1 MEASYSVAPP
11 ALTTP
16 LVVGLLV
23 GLALLYQTW
32 THPLLQTYF
41 KYTPRHTKLPS
52 PEPSLEHE
60 EIIAISKE
68 PDYPANWWTG
78 ANTYELERRAV
89 FSKHWLCL
97 SHRSQFSKLGDY
109 HAFTV
114 AGFPIFLILGKD
126 GELRAFHNVCRH
138 RAYPV
143 TRKDRGSST
152 VLGCRYHG
160 WSYNSLGQLIKAP
173 HFDGVTGF
181 DRAQNALFAV
191 HTFTSRAGFVFVN
204 LDANLTVPP
213 PEVGLL
219 DEFAPRS
226 RWEGGQTV
234 EGQVNWKLL
243 RVAESLIE
251 QESIRSAGIQR
262 KFLCWLLDRL
272 GLSKEGDESIS
283 VFPITTVQTIERTAY
298 WFTLTCIPVSAQRT
312 SFRLDL
318 YSSSSSSTRVS
329 ETEAIAQET
338 ANQLQ
343 KTVAELETEYR
354 FNLENTRYDSTGR
367 AKTISD
373 NTLIGMQQAVLDA
386 LKAHLKLE
394 RQQGVEVF
402 PAMRKPREN
411 ARFEQAEQL
420 CKELDCVDRG
430 QDMSW

>member
-1 MEASYSVAPP
+1 MEASCSVAPP
-11 ALTTP
+11 ALSTP

-23 GLALLYQTW
+23 GLALLSQTW
-32 THPLLQTYF
+32 TRSFLQTGF
-41 KYTPRHTKLPS
+41 KYPLRQTKLLPPEVF
-52 PEPSLEHE
+52 PEPE
-60 EIIAISKE
+60 EPIAIGKE
-68 PDYPANWWTG
+68 SEYPADWWTG
-78 ANTYELERRAV
+78 VSTYELERRAV

-97 SHRSQFSKLGDY
+97 SHRSQFSKPGDY

-126 GELRAFHNVCRH
+126 GKLRAFHNVCRH

-219 DEFAPRS
+219 DEFAGSGEIAPRS
-226 RWEGGQTV
+226 RWEGRQTV

-251 QESIRSAGIQR
+251 KGSIRSAEIQR
-262 KFLCWLLDRL
+262 KFPFWLLDRL
-272 GLSKEGDESIS
+272 GHAQEGDESIS
-283 VFPITTVQTIERTAY
+283 VFPITTVKTIERTAY

-318 YSSSSSSTRVS
+318 YNSSSSSSSTRVS
-329 ETEAIAQET
+329 ETEAIAQEA

-343 KTVAELETEYR
+343 KIVAELETAYR
-354 FNLENTRYDSTGR
+354 SNLENTR
-367 AKTISD
+367 ILSD
-373 NTLIGMQQAVLDA
+373 DILIGTQQAVLDA

-394 RQQGVEVF
+394 RQQGTEVF
-402 PAMRKPREN
+402 SAMRKPREN
-411 ARFEQAEQL
+411 ARLAQAEQL